1 MKTNK
6 TLELDKRNQNTELMK
21 SVNSLDKTEF
31 QNLLLLYS
39 Y

>member
-6 TLELDKRNQNTELMK
+6 TLELDKCNQNTELMK